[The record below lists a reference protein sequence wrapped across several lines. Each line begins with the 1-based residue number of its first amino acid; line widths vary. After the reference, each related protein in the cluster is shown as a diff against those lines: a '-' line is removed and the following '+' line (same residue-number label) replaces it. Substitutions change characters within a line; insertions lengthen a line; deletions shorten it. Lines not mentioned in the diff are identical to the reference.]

1 MFVLCS
7 WHAGPG
13 VAWNSFLHYA
23 RDANTFLWEFSWRS
37 KSFSLLTILACT
49 ALTRLCDLCKSTTDS
64 GTLTQTSVFNA
75 HVRAVSHNA
84 PANHSPP
91 PASVRTHVHLPPADR
106 HLTSGSIYKISFTKY
121 RTITLRLIY
130 KTSYKEWKAFHRY
143 NSQEFACKIVISSE
157 IVFVNWLAIFLREI
171 LARCKSP
178 S

>member
-1 MFVLCS
+1 MGNTIVTDTARRQHLLCGLPPS
-7 WHAGPG
+7 WSYRNTSVPCSFSVVGTLGPVWPG
-13 VAWNSFLHYA
+13 THFYTMPEMRH
-23 RDANTFLWEFSWRS
+23 TFLWEFSWRS

-91 PASVRTHVHLPPADR
+91 ASVRTHVHLPPADR
-106 HLTSGSIYKISFTKY
+106 HLTSGSIYKISHDY
-121 RTITLRLIY
+121 L
-130 KTSYKEWKAFHRY
+130 TS
-143 NSQEFACKIVISSE
+143 NLQ
-157 IVFVNWLAIFLREI
+157 NI
-171 LARCKSP
+171 LQRMESF